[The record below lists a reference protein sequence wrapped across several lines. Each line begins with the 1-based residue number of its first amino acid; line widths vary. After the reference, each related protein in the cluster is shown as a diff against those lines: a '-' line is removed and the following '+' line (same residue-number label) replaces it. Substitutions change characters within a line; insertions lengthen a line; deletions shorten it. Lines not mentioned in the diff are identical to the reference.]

1 VVVPA
6 EGSGHDAGPYHGCRG
21 TTFEGKWTP
30 EVLAPAENLV
40 LPFLPGEY
48 LEQHVGAGV
57 DDVPPGYARTEGTS
71 HAGPIILGAAACLW
85 QAHPDWTAL
94 QVRRALVATA
104 RRQPG
109 WRSLR
114 AGLVDVEAAAR
125 WPTDPAPTST
135 RTPYQR
141 YADWR
146 GHSASTRISAARADD
161 GSEAVE
167 ALLSFLPDQVTDE
180 VGAACADLL
189 RQGSPWRTAA
199 ALCAL
204 AARPDHI
211 DAEVLRPHM
220 LDANV
225 HVRAAA
231 LHAVRAAPQVWGPLA
246 TDVARRLADPDPDVC
261 QAAAALAAD
270 VQDTR
275 LLEPLVDGLAEDV
288 RRRWLSCFAAR
299 ITALERLTGV
309 AFRPEPDW
317 RFGECPY
324 EEHSWRARAGVAAS
338 WRLWLSLP
346 DRGG

>member
-1 VVVPA
+1 
-6 EGSGHDAGPYHGCRG
+6 
-21 TTFEGKWTP
+21 
-30 EVLAPAENLV
+30 
-40 LPFLPGEY
+40 
-48 LEQHVGAGV
+48 
-57 DDVPPGYARTEGTS
+57 
-71 HAGPIILGAAACLW
+71 
-85 QAHPDWTAL
+85 
-94 QVRRALVATA
+94 
-104 RRQPG
+104 
-109 WRSLR
+109 
-114 AGLVDVEAAAR
+114 
-125 WPTDPAPTST
+125 
-135 RTPYQR
+135 
-141 YADWR
+141 
-146 GHSASTRISAARADD
+146 
-161 GSEAVE
+161 VE

-204 AARPDHI
+204 AARPDHL

-246 TDVARRLADPDPDVC
+246 TDVGRRLADPDPDVC
-261 QAAAALAAD
+261 QAAAALATD

-299 ITALERLTGV
+299 ITALEHLTGV

-324 EEHSWRARAGVAAS
+324 EEQSWRARAGVAAS
-338 WRLWLSLP
+338 WRRWLSLP